1 MAVVVVAGMMM
12 LAAEFVAW
20 LQLVAVPPPRFLLVA
35 AQAVQVQEQ
44 PVAHRQIHHL
54 LELRW
59 LVGSRKQILVQNS
72 ETWFRLFLLEYSP
85 RLCSATNIDCTVVNA
100 QKLMTTNTVVYL

>member
-1 MAVVVVAGMMM
+1 MMM

-20 LQLVAVPPPRFLLVA
+20 LQLVAAPPPR
-35 AQAVQVQEQ
+35 QAVQVQEQ

-59 LVGSRKQILVQNS
+59 LVGSRKQIVVQNS
-72 ETWFRLFLLEYSP
+72 ETWFRLFLLEYSS
-85 RLCSATNIDCTVVNA
+85 RLRSATNIDCTVVNA
-100 QKLMTTNTVVYL
+100 QKLMTTNTIVYL